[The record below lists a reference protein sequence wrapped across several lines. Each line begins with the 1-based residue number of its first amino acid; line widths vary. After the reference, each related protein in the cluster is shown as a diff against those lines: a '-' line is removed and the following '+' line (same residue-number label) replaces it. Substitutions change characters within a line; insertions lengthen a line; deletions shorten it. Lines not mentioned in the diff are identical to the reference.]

1 MMTDSDEKGSGGSC
15 RPAHGP
21 AREEDGINRLK
32 AAERAGHEGW
42 AADASGGYTD
52 RDGRHRDAYGERDR
66 DGRRGA
72 G

>member
-1 MMTDSDEKGSGGSC
+1 MANNDDNGMGGC
-15 RPAHGP
+15 GHPANGP
-21 AREEDGINRLK
+21 AREEDGISLLK
-32 AAERAGHEGW
+32 AAERADHERW

-66 DGRRGA
+66 DDRRGA